1 MITFHLHASRLSEGF
16 SDMESTC
23 NVVGVIYAPSSEQ
36 GEDLEAAAERFFML
50 LRSNCKAVECG
61 WAIPE
66 S

>member
-1 MITFHLHASRLSEGF
+1 MGTREPGANPIKGH
-16 SDMESTC
+16 
-23 NVVGVIYAPSSEQ
+23 VVGVIYAPSSEQ

-50 LRSNCKAVECG
+50 LRSNCKAVECS